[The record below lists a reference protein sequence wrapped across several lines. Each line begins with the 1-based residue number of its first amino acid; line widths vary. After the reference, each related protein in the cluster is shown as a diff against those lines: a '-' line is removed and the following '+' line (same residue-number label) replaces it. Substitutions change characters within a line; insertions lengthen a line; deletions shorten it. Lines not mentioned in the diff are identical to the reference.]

1 MSNQPKLEL
10 RVRYYQDSTP
20 PGVPCI
26 ETNFT
31 RREIVMPLSV
41 QATALILVDVWNVL
55 YIKNWI
61 ERAKKITVN
70 AIVPVI
76 EKARV
81 AGLTIVHAPSPE
93 VAEKYPLST
102 KYALDTELFCTP
114 KMHDW
119 PPKDFVKRQG
129 DYRIFAGPR
138 DQAPGVKNKQKEL
151 QLPPL
156 NLSPAIKVHPND
168 YMVSTGSQLQ
178 RVLKHKRILHLI
190 YVGFA
195 TNICIV
201 DRDYGMRSMSKL
213 GYNTI
218 LLRDSTTGV
227 EWPDTVGN
235 LFATELAIRR
245 IENKIGFSASNEDF
259 FKACEQVIGVNL

>member
-1 MSNQPKLEL
+1 MCNQPKLEL
-10 RVRYYQDSTP
+10 RVRYYQDTTP
-20 PGVPCI
+20 PGVPCT
-26 ETNFT
+26 ESNFK
-31 RREIVMPLSV
+31 RQEILMPLPV
-41 QATALILVDVWNVL
+41 EATALVLVDFWNDL
-55 YIKNWI
+55 HIKSWL
-61 ERAKKITVN
+61 ERAKKITINV
-70 AIVPVI
+70 ILPVI
-76 EKARV
+76 EKAR
-81 AGLTIVHAPSPE
+81 AAKLTIIHAPSPE
-93 VAEKYPLST
+93 VAERYPLSK
-102 KYALDTELFCTP
+102 KYLSDTELFHTP
-114 KMHDW
+114 KTHNW

-129 DYRIFAGPR
+129 DYRIFAGP
-138 DQAPGVKNKQKEL
+138 QHQPPGVKNKQREL

-156 NLSPAIKVHPND
+156 DLSPAIKVHPND

-178 RVLKHKRILHLI
+178 CVLKRKRIVHLI
-190 YVGFA
+190 YAGFA

-227 EWPDTVGN
+227 EWPDTIDN

-259 FKACEQVIGVNL
+259 FKACE